1 MPAINK
7 CDHCSR
13 RFGMIRYR
21 WWTQQYCCRE
31 CYERAA
37 LQRDRVRTFLRTPV
51 EDRSDGEGRTRRESK
66 SAS

>member
-7 CDHCSR
+7 CDHCGR

-21 WWTQQYCCRE
+21 WWTQQYCRRA

-37 LQRDRVRTFLRTPV
+37 LQRDRVRTFLRTTV
-51 EDRSDGEGRTRRESK
+51 EDRSDEEGMPRREPRA
-66 SAS
+66 AS